1 MRRLITVFA
10 LIAALFILMGCGMG
24 SKESLEQ
31 GAPVPSLDPRTSD
44 VGTEVHP
51 IFTLFS
57 GMYSGKNSGEI
68 YTFDAKKEDIA
79 ELYAARQHEKEK
91 ELLTAK
97 ISDLEKKLADDAV
110 EKTEHDKALIE
121 GNLKVMKSS
130 LEELNKSREGK
141 ESREALDKKVVA
153 YHLNSFK
160 FAIEMKEGKPEVSQL
175 VIETAEDIEETV
187 SVPGDTEGTT
197 KEEKRMNRVFGNA
210 KLQKEVKFDSNT
222 GAFSFSFSIEV
233 ADANLVYTFEGKTSD
248 QLIEKDE
255 KKIREVSISGEIKI
269 SQGEKSE
276 MVVIGNGSVYQSI
289 DETPKKPEPVAITTQ
304 DHK

>member
-1 MRRLITVFA
+1 
-10 LIAALFILMGCGMG
+10 
-24 SKESLEQ
+24 
-31 GAPVPSLDPRTSD
+31 
-44 VGTEVHP
+44 
-51 IFTLFS
+51 
-57 GMYSGKNSGEI
+57 
-68 YTFDAKKEDIA
+68 
-79 ELYAARQHEKEK
+79 
-91 ELLTAK
+91 
-97 ISDLEKKLADDAV
+97 
-110 EKTEHDKALIE
+110 
-121 GNLKVMKSS
+121 MKSS

-210 KLQKEVKFDSNT
+210 KLQKEVKFDSST
-222 GAFSFSFSIEV
+222 GALSFSFSIEV

-248 QLIEKDE
+248 QLVEKDD
-255 KKIREVSISGEIKI
+255 KKIRDVSISGDIKI

-276 MVVIGNGSVYQSI
+276 MVVIGNGSVSQSI